1 MGENKPGGDKVIA
14 VQGLYENGR
23 IELSEEAPM
32 EKANVIFP
40 EAQTLKN
47 NIIANSAKQLF
58 DEFTGCISRDLDEK
72 AERLGALDEKCA
84 NFD

>member
-1 MGENKPGGDKVIA
+1 MIA
-14 VQGLYENGR
+14 VEGLYENGR

-32 EKANVIFP
+32 EKANVIVIFP
-40 EAQTLKN
+40 EDQTLKK

-58 DEFTGCISRDLDEK
+58 DEFTGCISRDIDENE
-72 AERLGALDEKCA
+72 ERLGALDEKYA